1 MDILNLQASLAEP
14 RGYHGYLVFMGIV
27 LVVWQESDAPIEED
41 TSLPTGAK
49 IVKEEGVVASAS

>member
-1 MDILNLQASLAEP
+1 
-14 RGYHGYLVFMGIV
+14 MGIV